1 MLLMLTLILTH
12 LFCSPGKRFRSNVSD
27 YIKYIITNN
36 NDSSSNKRRPKE
48 APNYDVEYETK
59 CQGNWRTD
67 YSELHRNSLE
77 TSKKYL
83 VFKCSK
89 AGWGNRVR
97 ALLSSFHLAII
108 SKRAFII
115 DCPKPSPLEKYLEP
129 NLIKWNYKINMTGLT
144 VRFRS
149 PKFESFGAGGFKKTD
164 FETNL
169 TNAVEGI
176 HAYNGIFYNELKENP
191 KYNLP
196 NSHML
201 LGCSFYFLFKKSKY
215 LEKNI
220 KQARDYLGF
229 EDNIVLG
236 IHIRRGDISFNH
248 NRGDIRIE
256 KVESTDN
263 YFSCAEKIEK
273 RIQEKYN
280 TTKTIWFLA
289 SDSVEVKQYAE
300 KKYPGKIRQLHGPVE
315 HVGHPRRGN
324 EDAGHLSMFLDVF
337 LLQQSDFRLLS
348 GGSTFPTSFTIITM
362 GNANTGSVPFSG
374 KTKTYICRLP
384 LSLIT

>member
-1 MLLMLTLILTH
+1 
-12 LFCSPGKRFRSNVSD
+12 
-27 YIKYIITNN
+27 
-36 NDSSSNKRRPKE
+36 
-48 APNYDVEYETK
+48 
-59 CQGNWRTD
+59 
-67 YSELHRNSLE
+67 
-77 TSKKYL
+77 
-83 VFKCSK
+83 
-89 AGWGNRVR
+89 
-97 ALLSSFHLAII
+97 
-108 SKRAFII
+108 
-115 DCPKPSPLEKYLEP
+115 
-129 NLIKWNYKINMTGLT
+129 MTGLT
-144 VRFRS
+144 VRFRN
-149 PKFESFGAGGFKKTD
+149 PKFESFGVGGFKKTD
-164 FETNL
+164 FETDL

-337 LLQQSDFRLLS
+337 LLQQSDFRLFCTP
-348 GGSTFPTSFTIITM
+348 STFPSSFAIITM
-362 GNANTGSVPFSG
+362 GNANTGSFPFSR
-374 KTKTYICRLP
+374 KTKTYSCRLP